1 MPRPRHTD
9 EQLAA
14 MPERKRKELLRQ
26 RKVMEAKQ
34 AARDGGRRDVATVM
48 PIRPVVSVSQ
58 SLGPDD
64 DVQGIRPND
73 KRARDMYIGLR
84 NRLAQSGQWKGDATH
99 GTLLTYVLCSVD
111 IETQGASGVP
121 PAVLTAMG
129 KSRDALK
136 LLELAPEKV
145 AKVSRFGS
153 F

>member
-1 MPRPRHTD
+1 
-9 EQLAA
+9 
-14 MPERKRKELLRQ
+14 MPERKRRELLRQ
-26 RKVMEAKQ
+26 RKVLDEKR

-48 PIRPVVSVSQ
+48 PIRPVVYATPT
-58 SLGPDD
+58 LGPDD
-64 DVQGIRPND
+64 EVQGIRPND
-73 KRARDMYIGLR
+73 ERARAMYIGLR

-121 PAVLTAMG
+121 PAVLTAMA

-145 AKVSRFGS
+145 AKSSRFGS